1 MLQWTYHHLH
11 HMLFMVM
18 QGMHQLEEW
27 LVPCPDS
34 RPAGTSTSHSRRL
47 EDHRGKVQV
56 AMSGTKPHALTGVV
70 APVQAGRLRS
80 LLSAAHSP
88 PEVIVI
94 TLRGFTTSTSE

>member
-1 MLQWTYHHLH
+1 MP
-11 HMLFMVM
+11 FMVM

-27 LVPCPDS
+27 MAPRSDS
-34 RPAGTSTSHSRRL
+34 KPAGTSTSHSQRS
-47 EDHRGKVQV
+47 EDRHGKVQV
-56 AMSGTKPHALTGVV
+56 AMSGTKSHALTGVV

-94 TLRGFTTSTSE
+94 ILRGFTTSTSG